1 LTEDPE
7 DEVPKGDDSS
17 SHSGDGEEEGGKAGA
32 PALAVTRFGRQ
43 VKARRG

>member
-1 LTEDPE
+1 MRCPRVMIAQAIAGMERRR
-7 DEVPKGDDSS
+7 
-17 SHSGDGEEEGGKAGA
+17 GERLD